1 MPSARGA
8 LEETPRTQRGSP
20 PPKAKRECRRGQRH
34 RRPVTT
40 SSAPTAPH
48 TPQDRTITQKRSGRN
63 RDRPACA
70 SAAAAARLGRLLA
83 RFQLLRAAF
92 DLLAPRLLTSA
103 RRALLHRL
111 LARDACHPPF
121 RIPFAGK
128 QRINKNPRHAAD
140 RDRDHDE
147 DEGCVHGPFRLIS
160 PDQPKRH
167 RAQPPAAAPRQS
179 NAHAPRTSVD
189 RCRSSDGVPIRL
201 PLTSSPSMS

>member
-1 MPSARGA
+1 MPSDGKSPTPVSISTTKTTKPS
-8 LEETPRTQRGSP
+8 ETEITM
-20 PPKAKRECRRGQRH
+20 KRRGVQL
-34 RRPVTT
+34 
-40 SSAPTAPH
+40 S
-48 TPQDRTITQKRSGRN
+48 
-63 RDRPACA
+63 PACA
-70 SAAAAARLGRLLA
+70 RRMESGTRLDAFWRA
-83 RFQLLRAAF
+83 SNCFRAAF

-128 QRINKNPRHAAD
+128 QRINENPRHAAD

-147 DEGCVHGPFRLIS
+147 DEGCVHGPLRLIS

-167 RAQPPAAAPRQS
+167 RAPPPAAAPRQS

-189 RCRSSDGVPIRL
+189 RCRSNDGVPSGCRWR
-201 PLTSSPSMS
+201 PRRRCRT